1 MKLQT
6 VTLFLIAALNGAF
19 ANAATSA
26 EASAESVGSRL
37 VLRNPLIRVCVIN
50 GGTFE
55 VHPVGADEIAF
66 CRWNR
71 AVVDSQTLLSNLD
84 GVQSEAAGLLMSG
97 TVATTCADVGA
108 ASLILNSTSN
118 RQEICDFNDE
128 SKLSLETIQAD
139 STNPDRMRL
148 KDVLLGR

>member
-1 MKLQT
+1 MKLQS

-19 ANAATSA
+19 ANATI
-26 EASAESVGSRL
+26 SAESSADSVDSRL

-55 VHPVGADEIAF
+55 VHPVGADEVAF

-97 TVATTCADVGA
+97 TVAATCADVGA
-108 ASLILNSTSN
+108 SSLVLTTTSN
-118 RQEICDFNDE
+118 QQEVCDFNDE

>member
-1 MKLQT
+1 M
-6 VTLFLIAALNGAF
+6 
-19 ANAATSA
+19 
-26 EASAESVGSRL
+26 EL

-55 VHPVGADEIAF
+55 VHPIGADEFAF

-84 GVQSEAAGLLMSG
+84 GVQSEAAGLLMSD
-97 TVATTCADVGA
+97 TVASSCADVGA
-108 ASLILNSTSN
+108 SSLILTTAGSQ
-118 RQEICDFNDE
+118 QEVCDFNDE

-139 STNPDRMRL
+139 STNLDRMRL